1 MDRDFTTD
9 TLTPLQLD
17 SIVRNLPNEPVGTL
31 PKTWKRVNCGQIEAY
46 VGDGIFVVA
55 LVEKLPESVD
65 ELATNQIN
73 TEETIIKY
81 LKSEGFLGEE
91 YAYVGMQRFAIRN
104 HPKGFTRNGPE

>member
-1 MDRDFTTD
+1 
-9 TLTPLQLD
+9 
-17 SIVRNLPNEPVGTL
+17 VGTL
-31 PKTWKRVNCGQIEAY
+31 PKSKTWKRVNCGQIEAY